1 MDPQRS
7 RMPLVLGIV
16 GSLACLGLVTVL
28 VVGGLVL
35 LVVTSDAGRAPGVAS
50 PVATT
55 AASPTE
61 PGTDPP
67 GGAPPSP
74 APPSPAPSS
83 SPPTAPAPTTDG
95 PTAPTAAPAD
105 VVPPPGVAADQP
117 YLQVSTS
124 DEGPVVDVY
133 VDFLCPHCR
142 TFRDVQGDDL
152 IQMAL
157 DRQITLRMHPR
168 AMLDDVSD
176 PVGYSGRAAH
186 AAVCAYAENPEKWF
200 PAEITLFENQPGP
213 EGLTDAELVDLVG
226 TAAEID
232 ISTCQAEGT
241 YGAWIQQVVEPH
253 ARQTTPGTPTV
264 IIDGETFSG
273 DLTRAGSV
281 KAAVEAV

>member
-35 LVVTSDAGRAPGVAS
+35 LVVTSDVERAPRVAS

-55 AASPTE
+55 AVATTPAS
-61 PGTDPP
+61 
-67 GGAPPSP
+67 
-74 APPSPAPSS
+74 
-83 SPPTAPAPTTDG
+83 

-117 YLQVSTS
+117 YLQASTS